1 LAQWRSRLF
10 FPLGYF
16 LINSGFLQEIGPY
29 FLDEGVRYKVGDEL
43 VENPYSWH
51 KESHLLF
58 LESPPGV
65 GYSIN
70 NDSSYAY
77 NDASTLVDNFDAL
90 LDFFVKYPEY
100 SDNIFWIAGE
110 SYAGKYIPD
119 LATFIDVYN
128 TFESKKINLKGIL
141 VGNGV
146 MSFLGGTLESNR
158 IEYLVNQEFVDP
170 DLLPYYRG
178 SCLIDPES
186 AGCQY
191 FKTRYY
197 QFNSDFKK
205 M

>member
-1 LAQWRSRLF
+1 M
-10 FPLGYF
+10 
-16 LINSGFLQEIGPY
+16 QEIGPY

-197 QFNSDFKK
+197 LSHSDFKK